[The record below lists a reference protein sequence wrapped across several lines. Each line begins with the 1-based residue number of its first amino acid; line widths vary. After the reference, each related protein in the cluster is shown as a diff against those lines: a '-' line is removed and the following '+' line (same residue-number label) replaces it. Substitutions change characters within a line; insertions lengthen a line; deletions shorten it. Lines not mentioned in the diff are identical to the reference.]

1 MGLFSWLRAKWRR
14 LPSPLPPLVRDVSRL
29 ESTPDRL
36 DAISEVIDQ
45 SGGPLVPGHLRRAL
59 RDPRLLP
66 KRKRRDL
73 LGRGIRYVEA
83 DEAKRLFGAT
93 LRTRDRSISDLLPD
107 EEQLAR
113 YGLPLWRTEA
123 ELAAA
128 LRLSVKELR
137 FFSIHRQASRVIHYT
152 AFTIPKR
159 SGGQRLILAPK
170 RRLKRIQRALLP
182 LLIDRL
188 PVSQHAHGFRPG
200 RSVRS
205 NASLHVG
212 RAVVLQLDLHDFFPT
227 VTFGR
232 VRGLL
237 VALGYGYAVAAILA
251 TLLTEAPRQP
261 VEVGGVL
268 HHVPIGPRHCV
279 QGAPTSPGLCNCV
292 CRRLDHRLAGLARAF
307 GFVYTRYAD
316 DLTFSADSAQK
327 VHALRTCATRI
338 IEEEGFR
345 VNTDKTRVARRG
357 SRQRVTGVTV
367 NEVLGLSRRERRR
380 LRAAIHQLG
389 KQGADA
395 ERLAEVRGQLAYL
408 AMLNPQQAEAL
419 RRRGGG
425 IV

>member
-1 MGLFSWLRAKWRR
+1 MLAWLRRLWRR
-14 LPSPLPPLVRDVSRL
+14 PAAALLPPLVRDVSRL

-36 DAISEVIDQ
+36 DAVSEVVET
-45 SGGPLVPGHLRRAL
+45 SGGPLKPGHLRRAL

-66 KRKRRDL
+66 KRTRRDL
-73 LGRGIRYVEA
+73 LGRRIRYMSG
-83 DEAKRLFGAT
+83 DEARRLFGET
-93 LRTRDRSISDLLPD
+93 LRTRDRNVSDLLPD

-113 YGLPLWRTEA
+113 YGLPLWRGEA
-123 ELAAA
+123 DLAAA
-128 LRLSVKELR
+128 LGLSVKELR
-137 FFSIHRQASRVIHYT
+137 FFSVHRRASRVCHYT

-170 RRLKRIQRALLP
+170 RRLKRLQRALLP

-188 PVSQHAHGFRPG
+188 PSSEQAHGFRAG
-200 RSVRS
+200 RSVAT
-205 NASLHVG
+205 NAAVHVG
-212 RAVVLQLDLHDFFPT
+212 RAVVLQLDLQDFFPA

-237 VALGYGYAVAAILA
+237 IALGYGYAVAAVLA
-251 TLLTEAPRQP
+251 ALLTEAPRQP
-261 VEVGGVL
+261 VESAGVL
-268 HHVPIGPRHCV
+268 YHVPVGPRHCV

-292 CRRLDHRLAGLARAF
+292 CRRLDRRLAGLARAF
-307 GFVYTRYAD
+307 GFAYTRYAD
-316 DLTFSADSAQK
+316 DLTFSGEAAQR
-327 VHALRTCATRI
+327 VHALRTHATRI

-345 VNTDKTRVARRG
+345 VNTAKTRVARRG

-389 KQGADA
+389 KGNADA
-395 ERLAEVRGQLAYL
+395 DRLAEVRGKLAYL

-419 RRRGGG
+419 RRHGGRM
-425 IV
+425 V